1 MNKKNYALR
10 FFPIALLL
18 IFCDCAVAQNQLTA
32 KKPSGKEAIEMSN
45 RLMHGWNTWNTR
57 SVLSHVLLP
66 ECFSIN
72 LALKDQQGKILEET
86 LIGRDHYDSK
96 EQVIPGPHAYDGT
109 YTELEVE
116 WHNIRVRVQSASV
129 NNELYILVSPLKATA
144 ADSLLI
150 TPKMLWNRKGEV
162 NIDQHLIIGNTPTNT
177 IKVYVN
183 GNTKTKSSSAFHIP
197 LDKKIAISSGMSKPV
212 ELVENMIKKAKLTFE
227 SERFKADKTPEAYDA
242 MQTVLAWTTI
252 YDPNN
257 HRIINPVSRTFSNDW
272 VLFGWDTYFAAYML
286 SLDNKELAYANA
298 IAITKEITDRGF
310 VPNNSQFGHKSED
323 RTEPQVG
330 SIVVR
335 EIYRKYQEKWFLK
348 EVYNELLS
356 WNRWRAA
363 NRDIDGYLVHG
374 TDPYDYGKSK
384 SRSATESGKMKAA
397 KWESG
402 MDNSPM
408 WDDASFDS
416 INHRMLMADVGL
428 MSLYIAD
435 CQSLSEIAAIL
446 GNASDAKELTERAEK
461 YSKKLETLWD
471 DKFGLYLNKDLVT
484 GKFSYRLT
492 PTLFYPLL
500 TKVPSL
506 EKASRMMKEH
516 FYNPNEFWGEYIL
529 PSVARN
535 DKAFNDNHYW
545 RGRIWAPLN
554 FLVYLGMRNHDLPG
568 AKKDLVEK
576 SKNLLL
582 KTWLSDRHV
591 CENYHAE
598 TGNGGE
604 ANTWSDAFYH
614 WGALL
619 GFMDIMEKGYVPSP
633 QELGQVENI
642 DQEAMKKIRNEG
654 LRNSKVMDIAFQIT
668 EVSGPRVTNS
678 PGFMRA
684 ANYAINQFTQ
694 WGLVNAKL
702 DPWGEFGKGWELEK
716 SNVAI
721 TAPWFRSL
729 IAYPKTW
736 SAGTNGPKAGEVLLI
751 SAKDSVELEAYR
763 NKIKGKVLIL
773 DNLIVYEQSYKPA
786 AVRRTDE
793 DLHILGQVTEAE
805 DTAAMRRRRER
816 NNAQNGVPRGV
827 LAALKKMAVKEG
839 AIAILSSAA
848 ENHSGTVFVLQ
859 AGPYKISDPENFLDI
874 AVGLEDHNMII
885 RLLKNGT
892 PVKMDVDVKTN
903 FQSTDTKGYNVI
915 AEIPGTDK
923 NLKDEIVMLGAH
935 LDSWPAATGATDN
948 AAGVSVMMEAVRIL
962 KAIGIKN
969 RRTIR
974 IALWSGEEQ
983 GLLGSRGYIKKTFG
997 DPSTMELLPAH
1008 DKFSAYFNLDYGTG
1022 KILGIHLQ
1030 GNEAARSIFEDWFTP
1045 FHDLRA
1051 KTVTIQNTGSTD
1063 HISFDVIGLPGFQFV
1078 QDRIITQHSNMDSY
1092 DHLMPDDLKQSATIT
1107 AAFIYNAAMRD
1118 EKLPRKALPKPL
1130 SIDPVTGSKR

>member
-18 IFCDCAVAQNQLTA
+18 IFCDCTVAQNQLTA

-45 RLMHGWNTWNTR
+45 KLMHGWNTWNTR

-96 EQVIPGPHAYDGT
+96 EQVIAGPHAYDGT

-129 NNELYILVSPLKATA
+129 NNELYILVSPLKAATG
-144 ADSLLI
+144 DSLLI

-162 NIDQHLIIGNTPTNT
+162 KIDQRMIVGQTPTNN
-177 IKVYVN
+177 INVYVN
-183 GNTKTKSSSAFHIP
+183 GNKKIISSNAFHIP

-227 SERFKADKTPEAYDA
+227 SERFKADKTPETYDA

-257 HRIINPVSRTFSNDW
+257 SRIINPVSRTFSNDW

-298 IAITKEITDRGF
+298 IAITKEITAKGF
-310 VPNNSQFGHKSED
+310 VPNNSQYGNKSED

-335 EIYRKYQEKWFLK
+335 EIYRKYKEKWFLQ

-374 TDPYDYGKSK
+374 TDPYDLGGNK

-416 INHRMLMADVGL
+416 VNHRMLMADVGL

-446 GNASDAKELTERAEK
+446 GNASDAKELTERANK

-471 DKFGLYLNKDLVT
+471 DQFGLYLNKDLVT
-484 GKFSYRLT
+484 GKPSYRLT

-506 EKASRMMKEH
+506 EQASRMMKEH

-535 DKAFNDNHYW
+535 DKAFKDNHYW

-554 FLVYLGMRNHDLPG
+554 FLVYLGMRNYDIPD

-576 SKNLLL
+576 SKALLL

-598 TGNGGE
+598 TGLGGE

-633 QELGQVENI
+633 QAVGQVENI
-642 DQEAMKKIRNEG
+642 DQAVMAKIRKEG
-654 LRNSKVMDIAFQIT
+654 LVNSKVMDIAFQIT
-668 EVSGPRVTNS
+668 DASGPRVTNS

-684 ANYAINQFTQ
+684 ANYAKNQLT
-694 WGLVNAKL
+694 
-702 DPWGEFGKGWELEK
+702 PWVQFGKGWELEK
-716 SNVAI
+716 SYVAMSS
-721 TAPWFRSL
+721 PWYRSL

-736 SAGTNGPKAGEVLLI
+736 TSGTNGLQKGEVILI

-763 NKIKGKVLIL
+763 NKLKGNILIFDDL
-773 DNLIVYEQSYKPA
+773 MTYDHSNRPA
-786 AVRRTDE
+786 ILRRSDE
-793 DLHILGQVTEAE
+793 DLKKLGEAVESE
-805 DTAAMRRRRER
+805 DTAALRRRTER
-816 NNAQNGVPRGV
+816 NKTQNVMPRGV
-827 LAALKKMAVKEG
+827 LNALKRMAVKEG
-839 AIAILSSAA
+839 ATAILSSSAD
-848 ENHSGTVFVLQ
+848 NHSGTVFVLQ
-859 AGPYKISDPENFLDI
+859 GGPYKITDPANFLDI
-874 AVGLEDHNMII
+874 AIGLEDYNTIV
-885 RLLKNGT
+885 RLLRNKI
-892 PVKMDVDVKTN
+892 PVKMDVDVKTR
-903 FQSTDTKGYNVI
+903 FQTNDTQGYNVI
-915 AEIPGTDK
+915 AEIPGIDK
-923 NLKDEIVMLGAH
+923 DLKEEVVMLGAH

-948 AAGVSVMMEAVRIL
+948 AAGVCVMMEAIRIL
-962 KAIGIKN
+962 KAIGVQP

-983 GLLGSRGYIKKTFG
+983 GLLGSRGYVKKTFG
-997 DPSTMELLPAH
+997 DAETMKLLPAH
-1008 DKFSAYFNLDYGTG
+1008 DKLSAYYNLDYGTG
-1022 KILGIHLQ
+1022 KVLGIHLQ
-1030 GNEAARSIFEDWFTP
+1030 GNEAARNIFQQWFAP
-1045 FHDLRA
+1045 FNDLRA

-1063 HISFDVIGLPGFQFV
+1063 HISFNTVGLPGFQFI
-1078 QDRIITQHSNMDSY
+1078 QDRLVTQHSNMDSY
-1092 DHLMPDDLKQSATIT
+1092 DHLMPDDLKQSATIV
-1107 AAFIYNAAMRD
+1107 AAFVYNTAMRNQ
-1118 EKLPRKALPKPL
+1118 KIPRKELPKL
-1130 SIDPVTGSKR
+1130 RSVDPVTGFKQ

>member
-10 FFPIALLL
+10 FFTISLLL

-32 KKPSGKEAIEMSN
+32 KKPSGKEAIEMTN

-96 EQVIPGPHAYDGT
+96 EQVIAGPHAYDGT

-116 WHNIRVRVQSASV
+116 WHNIKVRVQSASV
-129 NNELYILVSPLKATA
+129 DNALYILVSPLKASTG
-144 ADSLLI
+144 DSLLI

-162 NIDQHLIIGNTPTNT
+162 KIDQRMIVGQTPTNN
-177 IKVYVN
+177 INVYVN
-183 GNTKTKSSSAFHIP
+183 GNKKIISSSAFHIP

-227 SERFKADKTPEAYDA
+227 SERFKADKSPEAYDA

-257 HRIINPVSRTFSNDW
+257 SRIINPVSRTFSNDW

-298 IAITKEITDRGF
+298 IAITKEITAKGF
-310 VPNNSQFGHKSED
+310 VPNNSQYGNKSED

-335 EIYRKYQEKWFLK
+335 EIYRKYKEKWFLQ

-374 TDPYDYGKSK
+374 TDPYDLGGNK

-416 INHRMLMADVGL
+416 VNHRMLMADVGL

-471 DKFGLYLNKDLVT
+471 DQFGLYLNKDLVT
-484 GKFSYRLT
+484 GKPSYRLT

-506 EKASRMMKEH
+506 EQASRMMKEH

-535 DKAFNDNHYW
+535 DKAFKDNHYW

-554 FLVYLGMRNHDLPG
+554 FLVYLGMRNYNIPD

-598 TGNGGE
+598 TGLGGE

-633 QELGQVENI
+633 QALGQVENI
-642 DQEAMKKIRNEG
+642 DQAVMAKIRNEG
-654 LRNSKVMDIAFQIT
+654 LVNSKVMDIAFQIT
-668 EVSGPRVTNS
+668 DASGPRVTNS

-684 ANYAINQFTQ
+684 ANYAKNQLTQ
-694 WGLVNAKL
+694 WGLVNARL

-716 SNVAI
+716 SYVAMSS
-721 TAPWFRSL
+721 PWYRSL

-736 SAGTNGPKAGEVLLI
+736 TSGTNGLQKGEVILI

-763 NKIKGKVLIL
+763 NKLKGNILIFDDL
-773 DNLIVYEQSYKPA
+773 MTYDHSNRPA
-786 AVRRTDE
+786 ILRRSDE
-793 DLHILGQVTEAE
+793 DLKKLGEVVESE
-805 DTAAMRRRRER
+805 DTAAFRRRTER
-816 NNAQNGVPRGV
+816 NKTQIVIPRGV
-827 LAALKKMAVKEG
+827 LNALKRMAVKEG
-839 AIAILSSAA
+839 ATAILSSSAD
-848 ENHSGTVFVLQ
+848 NHSGTVFVLQ
-859 AGPYKISDPENFLDI
+859 GGPYKITDPDNFLDI
-874 AVGLEDHNMII
+874 AIGLEDYNTIV
-885 RLLKNGT
+885 RLLRNKI
-892 PVKMDVDVKTN
+892 PVKMDVDVKTR
-903 FQSTDTKGYNVI
+903 FQTNDTQGYNVI
-915 AEIPGTDK
+915 AEIPGIDK
-923 NLKDEIVMLGAH
+923 DLKEEVVMLGAH

-948 AAGVSVMMEAVRIL
+948 AAGVCVMMEAIRIL
-962 KAIGIKN
+962 KAIGVQP

-983 GLLGSRGYIKKTFG
+983 GLLGSRGYVKKTFG
-997 DPSTMELLPAH
+997 DAETMKLLPAH
-1008 DKFSAYFNLDYGTG
+1008 DKLSAYYNLDYGTG
-1022 KILGIHLQ
+1022 KVLGIHLQ
-1030 GNEAARSIFEDWFTP
+1030 GNEAARNIFQQWFAP
-1045 FHDLRA
+1045 FNDLRA
-1051 KTVTIQNTGSTD
+1051 KTVTLQNTGSTD
-1063 HISFDVIGLPGFQFV
+1063 HISFNTVGLPGFQFI
-1078 QDRIITQHSNMDSY
+1078 QDRLVTQHSNMDSY
-1092 DHLMPDDLKQSATIT
+1092 DHLMPDDLKQSATIV
-1107 AAFIYNAAMRD
+1107 AAFVYNTAMRN
-1118 EKLPRKALPKPL
+1118 EKIPRKELPKL
-1130 SIDPVTGSKR
+1130 RSVDPVTGFKQ